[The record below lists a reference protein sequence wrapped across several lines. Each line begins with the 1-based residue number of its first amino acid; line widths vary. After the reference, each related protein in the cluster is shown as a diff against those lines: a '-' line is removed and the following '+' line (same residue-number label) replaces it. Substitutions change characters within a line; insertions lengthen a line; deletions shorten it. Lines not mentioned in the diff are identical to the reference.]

1 MQRCRLARESTCHTS
16 TDRHVSSMDAPA
28 RLPAHD
34 PMISSPGPVAPRIR
48 TLQIGQHART
58 NPDRT
63 IFQYHADCHDGRM
76 RRRPSGGSRSG

>member
-1 MQRCRLARESTCHTS
+1 MH
-16 TDRHVSSMDAPA
+16 APA

-34 PMISSPGPVAPRIR
+34 PGDQLTWASGPRIR
-48 TLQIGQHART
+48 TLQIGQRART

-76 RRRPSGGSRSG
+76 RRRS